1 MIKNK
6 LKNAKGISLIS
17 LSIAVIVILVI
28 TSIIIYNVKDNLK
41 IERLKNM
48 QNDISNLSDKIE
60 TYYAQYGAIPA
71 KEEYTNSESL
81 ANIDVIS
88 DVVDIGKF
96 YMIDLEALDNLTLNY
111 GEDYKEWKNGVD
123 VNILSDLYIIN
134 ETSHNIFYVQGIKIE
149 DEIFY
154 TNYTKDDIDKTGVA
168 LKYDEGDEFLLK
180 ERWTPTYDVDG
191 LYKDKN
197 NNTLKIPAGF
207 QVCMTQGKNTVDDGL
222 VVRQYEKD
230 ESGNV
235 TKDNRYVWIEVPK
248 TVTENATN
256 DSEIETALQGYA
268 TDYRN
273 GSATQNCNWT
283 DEWYD
288 YYGTTYDGASE
299 YSKVKY
305 ITSSTRFTNAKTY
318 YGTIY
323 TDNTGTTEATSYA
336 SGTTYYAK
344 ITDKINDTS
353 ECGLTYSKYNELKSK
368 MLNSIKNNGGFWIGQ
383 YEMGTD
389 TARIRKTDPLTT
401 PVCKEGAYPYNYVT
415 CSQAQERASTLST
428 GNYTSSLMFGIQWDL
443 VCKFIETNATNP
455 GSTVDTIQKAIK
467 NNSKDWGNYKDASF
481 EITRGQY
488 TTSPSTANSWKNFDI
503 RTDGYVENNTK
514 LASTSV
520 LLTTGATERN
530 SLLNIYDFAGNV
542 REWTLEKSSSSVNL
556 CGYRGG
562 NYGDYGSGRPASFR
576 DSDAASGSDHVIGFR
591 PTLY

>member
-154 TNYTKDDIDKTGVA
+154 TDYTKDDIDKTGVA

-299 YSKVKY
+299 YSQVKY
-305 ITSSTRFTNAKTY
+305 ITSSTNFTTAQTY
-318 YGTIY
+318 YGKIY
-323 TDNTGTTEATSYA
+323 TDNTGTTEATSYE

-344 ITDKINDTS
+344 ITDKTNDTS
-353 ECGLTYSKYNELKSK
+353 GCGLTYNQYNELKSK
-368 MLNSIKNNGGFWIGQ
+368 MLKSIKNNGGFWIGQ
-383 YEMGTD
+383 YEAGIEETGLPR
-389 TARIRKTDPLTT
+389 TAEGETTQT
-401 PVCKEGAYPYNYVT
+401 PVIREEAYPYNYVT

-443 VCKFIETNATNP
+443 VCKFIEIKATNP
-455 GSTVDTIQKAIK
+455 GTSASDIKSAI
-467 NNSKDWGNYKDASF
+467 NSNSIDWGNYNDA
-481 EITRGQY
+481 
-488 TTSPSTANSWKNFDI
+488 NFDI
-503 RTDGYVENNTK
+503 TK
-514 LASTSV
+514 GKYSEDSGATYIAVSGTYTKGSKSV
-520 LLTTGATERN
+520 LLTTGATDRN
-530 SLLNIYDFAGNV
+530 SLLNIFDFAGNV
-542 REWTLEKSSSSVNL
+542 YEWTLEKASHSVGH
-556 CGYRGG
+556 CSFRGGGYG
-562 NYGDYGSGRPASFR
+562 NYGSSLPVSYRSNRSAFVSL
-576 DSDAASGSDHVIGFR
+576 SNIGFR
-591 PTLY
+591 PTLF

>member
-1 MIKNK
+1 MEIEKVKQKVRNK
-6 LKNAKGISLIS
+6 RDKGITKNQIKSPKAITLI
-17 LSIAVIVILVI
+17 ALVI
-28 TSIIIYNVKDNLK
+28 TIIVLLILAAVSIATLTGENGILTRAGDARTKTNEAEAVERVNLEVLESYGTTGGIDIGQLNKNLK
-41 IERLKNM
+41 N
-48 QNDISNLSDKIE
+48 
-60 TYYAQYGAIPA
+60 
-71 KEEYTNSESL
+71 
-81 ANIDVIS
+81 
-88 DVVDIGKF
+88 
-96 YMIDLEALDNLTLNY
+96 
-111 GEDYKEWKNGVD
+111 
-123 VNILSDLYIIN
+123 
-134 ETSHNIFYVQGIKIE
+134 
-149 DEIFY
+149 
-154 TNYTKDDIDKTGVA
+154 
-168 LKYDEGDEFLLK
+168 
-180 ERWTPTYDVDG
+180 VDG
-191 LYKDKN
+191 LTYNGNPISDSNQITSLPATVILNGHEIQISSNGNVAQIIRLQGTDETKPYLPSSSFHQVEGTQI
-197 NNTLKIPAGF
+197 NT
-207 QVCMTQGKNTVDDGL
+207 GL
-222 VVRQYEKD
+222 VITD
-230 ESGNV
+230 GTNS
-235 TKDNRYVWIEVPK
+235 YVWIEVPISE
-248 TVTENATN
+248 TERATN
-256 DSEIETALQGYA
+256 DSEIETALQTYA
-268 TDYRN
+268 TDYR
-273 GSATQNCNWT
+273 SSWT

-542 REWTLEKSSSSVNL
+542 MEWTLEKSSYSNVPCSD
-556 CGYRGG
+556 RGG
-562 NYGDYGSGRPASFR
+562 SYSHDGSRYPASAR
-576 DSDAASGSDHVIGFR
+576 YGNTASISYDDIGFR
-591 PTLY
+591 PTLYQ

>member
-1 MIKNK
+1 MPATVILN
-6 LKNAKGISLIS
+6 GHEIQISSNGNVAQIIRLQGTDETKPYLPSSSFHQVEGTQINTG
-17 LSIAVIVILVI
+17 LVI
-28 TSIIIYNVKDNLK
+28 TD
-41 IERLKNM
+41 
-48 QNDISNLSDKIE
+48 
-60 TYYAQYGAIPA
+60 G
-71 KEEYTNSESL
+71 TNS
-81 ANIDVIS
+81 
-88 DVVDIGKF
+88 
-96 YMIDLEALDNLTLNY
+96 
-111 GEDYKEWKNGVD
+111 
-123 VNILSDLYIIN
+123 
-134 ETSHNIFYVQGIKIE
+134 
-149 DEIFY
+149 
-154 TNYTKDDIDKTGVA
+154 
-168 LKYDEGDEFLLK
+168 
-180 ERWTPTYDVDG
+180 
-191 LYKDKN
+191 
-197 NNTLKIPAGF
+197 
-207 QVCMTQGKNTVDDGL
+207 
-222 VVRQYEKD
+222 
-230 ESGNV
+230 
-235 TKDNRYVWIEVPK
+235 YVWIEVPISE
-248 TVTENATN
+248 TERATN
-256 DSEIETALQGYA
+256 DSEIETALQTYA
-268 TDYRN
+268 TDYR
-273 GSATQNCNWT
+273 SSWT

-467 NNSKDWGNYKDASF
+467 NNSKDWGNYNDA
-481 EITRGQY
+481 
-488 TTSPSTANSWKNFDI
+488 NFDI
-503 RTDGYVENNTK
+503 TK
-514 LASTSV
+514 GKYSEDYGDTYTAVSGTYTKGSKSV
-520 LLTTGATERN
+520 LLTTGSTERN